1 MFNKKEKE
9 EINYEL
15 LFKKLYY
22 EQDIVDAELF
32 RKTKEE
38 IATNCSASPIKTL
51 VAHHKIK
58 NEVKFA
64 TKNNEVSKL
73 FEKWGKEIAN
83 SEIEKQKRKMKLE
96 KH

>member
-22 EQDIVDAELF
+22 AQDIVDAELF
-32 RKTKEE
+32 RETKEE
-38 IATNCSASPIKTL
+38 IATNCSVSPIKPL
-51 VAHHKIK
+51 VALHKIK

>member
-22 EQDIVDAELF
+22 AQDIVDAELF
-32 RKTKEE
+32 RKTKEK
-38 IATNCSASPIKTL
+38 IATNCSVSPINTL
-51 VAHHKIK
+51 VALHKIK